1 MKKDSG
7 SDPSR
12 KALRRWRCTA
22 ILFITTTA
30 SLLFVLMGVTWL
42 AVQPLDA
49 QYNLYY
55 LLWKAG
61 IRPYDRTVVF
71 SSLFYDQSCQQRF
84 LGVTVNQFQ
93 QKFPNTFYKVR
104 KLPPSA
110 KPNQEY
116 YIDNFQQAE
125 SEECTYGFCWLA
137 IFEDG
142 RLIEFGITKG

>member
-55 LLWKAG
+55 LLWK
-61 IRPYDRTVVF
+61 
-71 SSLFYDQSCQQRF
+71 SCQQRF